1 MKKDSGEGV
10 SSILEALISSTILA
24 SLMILVITYGNQLYT
39 YTQIESISR
48 KYIQQMETYGY
59 LTPELQD
66 DISEELDALG
76 VVNIDC
82 SKSTMQ
88 KTKNGEPINLIINA
102 DYKYQVFNFDWV
114 IKQET
119 NTHTF
124 NLVRTSISK
133 CYE

>member
-39 YTQIESISR
+39 YTQIESVSR
-48 KYIQQMETYGY
+48 KYIQRMETYGY

-66 DISEELDALG
+66 DINKELDALG

-88 KTKNGEPINLIINA
+88 KTKNGETINLIINA

-114 IKQET
+114 IKQES